1 MDKKLSQKWLEPDVF
16 LLLLMPIVGK
26 QLIPQKIQLYMEN
39 GSSIKDLFPEPCKIC
54 IGFKKEINK
63 LKNEVE
69 NYNEDE
75 YKQLTRNLN
84 ENYKQHLLDKHTI
97 NELPINRIRECI
109 EEQKLKLI

>member
-1 MDKKLSQKWLEPDVF
+1 MVH
-16 LLLLMPIVGK
+16 LL
-26 QLIPQKIQLYMEN
+26 KIYFQNRARYVL
-39 GSSIKDLFPEPCKIC
+39 DL
-54 IGFKKEINK
+54 KKEINK